1 MTMMSEHKYISY
13 FFVKTKADSVNLK
26 FTEGDFTYKFQVT
39 SIENSLNFGEIN
51 IKHEK
56 NSY

>member
-1 MTMMSEHKYISY
+1 MMSEHKYISY

-26 FTEGDFTYKFQVT
+26 FTEGDFKYKFQVT